1 MEYNLSNLLVTE
13 TQAFQQRL
21 QYPDGDEIDS
31 IAMRAELLYGHVLR
45 LQESNIAPNVVT
57 DEVVEIIRRLFETLL
72 TFSEELH
79 YSSVDSAYQAR
90 TPLLNQQGRP
100 RYDLPREQL
109 TYFIEKGFS
118 CTQMCSMLGVSLS
131 TIRRRMKEYGLAI
144 RETYSQISDSDFN
157 TKGQYFVS

>member
-57 DEVVEIIRRLFETLL
+57 DKVVEIIRRLFETLL
-72 TFSEELH
+72 TFLKN
-79 YSSVDSAYQAR
+79 YAIAR
-90 TPLLNQQGRP
+90 
-100 RYDLPREQL
+100 
-109 TYFIEKGFS
+109 
-118 CTQMCSMLGVSLS
+118 
-131 TIRRRMKEYGLAI
+131 
-144 RETYSQISDSDFN
+144 
-157 TKGQYFVS
+157 